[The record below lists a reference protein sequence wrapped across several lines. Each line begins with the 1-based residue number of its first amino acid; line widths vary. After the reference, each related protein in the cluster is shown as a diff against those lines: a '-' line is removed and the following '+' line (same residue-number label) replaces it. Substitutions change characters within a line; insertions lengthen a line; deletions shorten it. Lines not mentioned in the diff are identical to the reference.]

1 LRRTSRLVLLAG
13 IFLAALTFI
22 VVIFLLQGNTN
33 VPGGNGGVATPPPN
47 RDVVVAAV
55 DIPLGTVVTGDMLS
69 VVSVPNAIAKQGVF
83 LDKSQV
89 IGSKTIAPITAG
101 AQVTADYF
109 PGGSAIVKPDP
120 GPGKRAFAFSVNE
133 TTGVGNLVD
142 VGDYVDVLISQNV
155 TVVQKNPDGTVATVP
170 GIGNALTVKMPL
182 LLENLQVIGVID
194 QVAPPTEVQGQPAPS
209 GPAAAPV
216 LTGASKLLI
225 VAVTPAQAE
234 VLLFART
241 TGTLD
246 VVYRSPNDTETVA
259 TDGVILKTLIDKYG
273 VIPPTVIITTIP

>member
-1 LRRTSRLVLLAG
+1 MRRTSRLVLLAG

-22 VVIFLLQGNTN
+22 VVIFLLQGN
-33 VPGGNGGVATPPPN
+33 GGGGVTGEPTPAPN

-55 DIPLGTVVTGDMLS
+55 DIPLGTSVTGDMLS
-69 VVSVPNAIAKQGVF
+69 VVSVPNAIAKAGVF
-83 LDKSQV
+83 QDKSQV
-89 IGSKTIAPITAG
+89 IGQKTVITILAG
-101 AQVTADYF
+101 AQVTNAAF
-109 PGGSAIVKPDP
+109 TGSGVPHPDP
-120 GPGKRAFAFSVNE
+120 GTGMRAFAFSVNE
-133 TTGVGNLVD
+133 STGVGNLVSI
-142 VGDYVDVLISQNV
+142 GDYVDVLISQSV
-155 TVVQKNPDGTVATVP
+155 TVVQKNPDGTVATVQ

-182 LLENLQVIGVID
+182 LLENIQVIGVID
-194 QVAPPTEVQGQPAPS
+194 QVATAAPAQGQPQASTAPT
-209 GPAAAPV
+209 

-241 TGTLD
+241 SGSLD

-273 VIPPTVIITTIP
+273 VLPPTVIITTIP